1 MKKVDLVKDFKGKG
15 INISVEIDEDQEFN
29 ESIHC
34 TTYIERQKF
43 ENCRIRDLDDK
54 IEVMFDRLTYAD
66 SMGQE
71 AVGLYVHEAGA
82 MEELAEILKK
92 MESLKDYKEQ
102 YVLDDDGKEVL
113 EKATVEFG
121 YDPYEMRVKLISTP
135 VVAYIKKYFASHDHL
150 DFNLDHMEITDRVGR
165 NEELRTYTLKNGK
178 ASGFYIVADVPAEFF
193 EKIVIEELEKH
204 TEEIEND
211 KLKKEAARKYR
222 EKQIK
227 ELAKKAKE
235 TGEKQ
240 VLSYYYTECT
250 DDNED
255 CDLDRIS
262 ILVDENGDLSKC
274 VTHMY

>member
-15 INISVEIDEDQEFN
+15 INITVEIDEDQEFRDYPY
-29 ESIHC
+29 C
-34 TTYIERQKF
+34 TTYIEEQKF
-43 ENCRIRDLDDK
+43 KNCRIRDLDDK
-54 IEVMFDRLTYAD
+54 IEVMFNRLTYVD
-66 SMGQE
+66 SMDQE
-71 AVGLYVHEAGA
+71 TVGLYVHEAGA

-102 YVLDDDGKEVL
+102 YVLDDDEKGVL
-113 EKATVEFG
+113 EEETVEFG

-135 VVAYIKKYFASHDHL
+135 VVAYIKKYFKSHDHL
-150 DFNLDHMEITDRVGR
+150 DFNLDRYDLTDKVGR

-178 ASGFYIVADVPAEFF
+178 ASGFYIVADIPADFF
-193 EKIVIEELEKH
+193 EKVVVEELERYL
-204 TEEIEND
+204 EEIEND
-211 KLKKEAARKYR
+211 KIKKESARKYR